1 MVSPLI
7 DRLLDPWSRRGREAA
22 FTLPGA
28 LAPGAAVLVLD
39 SGDLAD
45 LVFHGPLLH
54 GLRAGV
60 PDLRVDVLLPEGH
73 AQFVAASGLARNCLT
88 YREAQLR
95 PFRRGFFPLLRAAR
109 AGGYDATIIASQEP
123 QPALARVAMAT
134 GAPLRLG
141 PSHANAWPAVNL
153 EIRRGADDATYRG
166 RRPAAA
172 LPLLGLPEPAPG
184 WSWPLPEERR
194 RHVRQ
199 LVRFNKTRPDD
210 LLVAVDPGA
219 GKNGPPLALASLQFL
234 IAQLAGRHACQIV
247 PLCANGGGERLR
259 ELTAALPAAPPALP
273 RADLLETALLLSQ
286 CDLFLG
292 GNTDLFHLAVS
303 LGVPAIGLF
312 TEEDGA
318 DWEPRGRPT
327 ARGLRVKRGER
338 VDAEALFA
346 AVAAVG
352 IRSGPRAAAAADGA
366 SAWREG
372 AV

>member
-1 MVSPLI
+1 MRPLV
-7 DRLLDPWSRRGREAA
+7 DRLLDPWSRRGREAV

-28 LAPGAAVLVLD
+28 LTCGAGVLVLD

-45 LVFHGPLLH
+45 LIFHGPLLH

-60 PDLRVDVLLPEGH
+60 PDLRVDVLLPEAH
-73 AQFVAASGLARNCLT
+73 AQFMAASGLAQTCLT
-88 YREAQLR
+88 YRPAQLR

-109 AGGYDATIIASQEP
+109 AGGYAATIIASHDP
-123 QPALARVAMAT
+123 QPALARVAMAA

-153 EIRRGADDATYRG
+153 EIRRGVADATYRG
-166 RRPAAA
+166 NRPAAA
-172 LPLLGLPEPAPG
+172 LPLLGLPAPLSV
-184 WSWPLPEERR
+184 WRWPLPPERLR
-194 RHVRQ
+194 QIRQ
-199 LVRFNKTRPDD
+199 LVRFNKNRPDD
-210 LLVAVDPGA
+210 RLVAIDPGA
-219 GKNGPPLALASLQFL
+219 GKNGPALALSSLQFL
-234 IAQLAGRHACQIV
+234 AGQLAGQLSCQIV
-247 PLCANGGGERLR
+247 PLSADGGERVR
-259 ELTAALPAAPPALP
+259 ELTALLPVAPPALP

-303 LGVPAIGLF
+303 LGVPAVGLF

-318 DWEPRGRPT
+318 DWEPRGRPA
-327 ARGLRVKRGER
+327 ARGLRVARGAR

-352 IRSGPRAAAAADGA
+352 IRVAPRAAAAADGA
-366 SAWREG
+366 AAWREG